1 MIYKNV
7 SQNFKKKTM
16 GSFISL
22 GVGELELDW
31 GKNFGFRDYSKLY
44 LPTDKKRIR
53 YYYAD
58 NEVIL
63 KPGYSKSLASVK
75 SRLELLGYSLN
86 NLSDLF
92 QEHNKDYPDYLEQ
105 PDISF
110 ETMLQ
115 IFSNINISDYKNK
128 KEFGDYDLGE
138 YVIDNIFQN
147 EVFKDLK
154 EHIDI
159 KDKDIGAYFENL
171 DPLFTLRLLIENP
184 SNLELNLEWRT
195 QDVIDGGYTN
205 DKEIFIGVEESD
217 KFLIVTE
224 GSSDSFII
232 KKSLELLKPDI
243 LDFFTFVDMEDNYP
257 FTGTGNL
264 YKFCQGLTSIKIQ
277 NKTLVIFDNDLE
289 GVDKFNKTKR
299 LNMPNHMKIMKLP
312 DLDEFCNF
320 LTIGPTGEITE
331 DINGKA
337 VAIEC
342 FLDMSNSQP
351 KIRWTNYNK
360 DYDTYQGSLENKD
373 DYVRSFKKI
382 KSIKDNYDFSR
393 LTRLLDEIYKNCI

>member
-1 MIYKNV
+1 
-7 SQNFKKKTM
+7 M
-16 GSFISL
+16 GSYISL

-31 GKNFGFRDYSKLY
+31 GKNFGFRDYSKLF
-44 LPTDKKRIR
+44 LPTDKKDIP

-63 KPGYSKSLASVK
+63 KPGYSISLRRVK
-75 SRLELLGYSLN
+75 NRLELLGYSLQK
-86 NLSDLF
+86 LQSHF
-92 QEHNKDYPDYLEQ
+92 QEHNDNYPDYLEQ
-105 PDISF
+105 PEISF
-110 ETMLQ
+110 ETMLA
-115 IFSNINISDYKNK
+115 IFSKINIKDYKNK

-138 YVIDNIFQN
+138 YVIENIFLN
-147 EVFKDLK
+147 ETFKDLK
-154 EHIDI
+154 YHIDI

-184 SNLELNLEWRT
+184 NNLEMSLEWRT
-195 QDVIDGGYTN
+195 QDVIDGGWTN
-205 DKEIFIGVEESD
+205 EKEIFVGVEETD

-264 YKFCQGLTSIKIQ
+264 YRFCQGLTSIRIQ

-289 GVDKFNKTKR
+289 GVDKFNKTKN
-299 LNMPNHMKIMKLP
+299 LNLPSQMKIMKLP
-312 DLDEFCNF
+312 ELKEFNNF
-320 LTIGPTGEITE
+320 LTVGPTGETNE
-331 DINGKA
+331 NINGKA

-342 FLDMSNSQP
+342 FLDLTKSNP
-351 KIRWTNYNK
+351 KIRWTNYSK
-360 DYDTYQGSLENKD
+360 DFDAYQGSLENKD
-373 DYVRSFKKI
+373 DYVRSFKGV
-382 KSIKDNYDFSR
+382 KSFNDNYDFTK
-393 LTRLLDEIYKNCI
+393 LNRLLDEIYKNCI